1 MNVPIARAL
10 GALVAVALA
19 GACVGASRVTFVDS
33 SVAAAGKSVDTKIAD
48 GRVDATACGPAGVAR
63 IETYFSIGD
72 RVIKALTASLA
83 QGRHA
88 RIVCAG
94 GQ

>member
-1 MNVPIARAL
+1 MTAAITRAL
-10 GALVAVALA
+10 GALVALTLA

-33 SVAAAGKSVDTKIAD
+33 SVTAGGRSVDTKIAA
-48 GRVDATACGPAGVAR
+48 GQVDASACGPAGVAR